1 MLQPGPPSP
10 GLSPRTRSPA
20 PVPPH
25 RDDAELLR
33 LATRLRGLGDDHEQ
47 RRARL
52 EAHCGHVRLL
62 PGRKKPAFELLVL
75 GCGGGPI
82 ESNLSCYL
90 VKPYARRWAEGCTS
104 LEGGST
110 IGALSSLIE
119 RSPYSFEG
127 FNLGMGV
134 DSHELELSE
143 QARSR
148 DDEREPGIGVGRE
161 GGGKKAGR
169 IWEMIS
175 CFAITHSHLD
185 HIAGL
190 IISSAACTPP
200 PKPVYGL
207 PRTLH
212 NIQRVM
218 DGGIWP
224 MLGGFD
230 DSVKAGRAYLYKE
243 VPESLPLSTPFPLS
257 ASLEFTAFPISHGL
271 DPSHS
276 HRPPRLR
283 NDTPDAVEQEE
294 KKPQAYDSTA
304 FFVRETESG
313 EGRELLFFGDVEPD
327 SISARPLN
335 RRVWEHAA
343 PKIVAGKLSV
353 IFLECSYPS
362 SQPSDKLFGHLS
374 PPFVLEELEVLSGLV
389 KDERRKAGWTDEA
402 KIAREPL
409 EGVFV
414 VIQHI
419 KDDIFSTPAVVPP
432 RAPASTNV
440 SSGLSATTPPPYPAS
455 TLFSPSAVTPRQPSP
470 LSMSPPIP
478 TPPTRRP
485 SVQLTSSGLGPSFP
499 STSSASYYHRR
510 PSLFC
515 TTTTSSSASSMAA
528 AAAGRSPP
536 HTPPRVGRKSDDLGS
551 PKPGGGGKEAG
562 AEHDPLA
569 LGGGADGGPRRKS
582 MPWAFTFG
590 AVNNP
595 FAKATGRRKRSVVAG
610 KAAALDGH
618 PPTAGGGDRTLEPVG
633 TSDHADT
640 SDEAAAGEAEEE
652 EEADN
657 AAPEDDEDTVEETM
671 HERIERELNE
681 LELDDARAPRTGVTF
696 VIARQGMRL
705 VF

>member
-1 MLQPGPPSP
+1 MHPPRPPPPGI
-10 GLSPRTRSPA
+10 SPRTRSPA
-20 PVPPH
+20 AVPPH
-25 RDDAELLR
+25 RDDSELLR
-33 LATRLRGLGDDHEQ
+33 LATRPLHPADGDEQ
-47 RRARL
+47 RRIRL
-52 EAHCGHVRLL
+52 EAHCGHLRLL
-62 PGRKKPAFELLVL
+62 PDRTKPAFELLVL

-90 VKPYARRWAEGCTS
+90 VKPYTRTWDEGCTS

-110 IGALSSLIE
+110 IGALSALIE

-134 DSHELELSE
+134 DAHELELAE
-143 QARSR
+143 EARGV
-148 DDEREPGIGVGRE
+148 DDEREAEIGVGRE

-230 DSVKAGRAYLYKE
+230 DTVQAGRAYLYKE
-243 VPESLPLSTPFPLS
+243 VPESPLSTPLPLS

-271 DPSHS
+271 DPSHF

-283 NDTPDAVEQEE
+283 NEEPPTVAQEDE
-294 KKPQAYDSTA
+294 KPEAYDSTA

-374 PPFVLEELEVLSGLV
+374 PPFVLEELAVLSELV
-389 KDERRKAGWTDEA
+389 KEERRKAGWTDEA
-402 KIAREPL
+402 KIEREPL

-419 KDDIFSTPAVVPP
+419 KDDIFSTPTAVAPP
-432 RAPASTNV
+432 APASATV
-440 SSGLSATTPPPYPAS
+440 PCGLPAPTPLPYPAS
-455 TLFSPSAVTPRQPSP
+455 ALFPPSAVGTRQPSP

-485 SVQLTSSGLGPSFP
+485 SVQLTSSGLGPSFS
-499 STSSASYYHRR
+499 STSAASSYYHRR
-510 PSLFC
+510 PSLFSP
-515 TTTTSSSASSMAA
+515 TSSSSINSLAPAA
-528 AAAGRSPP
+528 AAAAAPGGPL
-536 HTPPRVGRKSDDLGS
+536 HAPPRGPRTSDDLGD
-551 PKPGGGGKEAG
+551 GGGGKRMWGE
-562 AEHDPLA
+562 
-569 LGGGADGGPRRKS
+569 GADGGPRRKS
-582 MPWAFTFG
+582 IPWAFPGFG

-595 FAKATGRRKRSVVAG
+595 FARAIGRRKSSVAAARG
-610 KAAALDGH
+610 KAGALDQGEDH
-618 PPTAGGGDRTLEPVG
+618 STAGAGEGALLPALESVRVDE
-633 TSDHADT
+633 SDK
-640 SDEAAAGEAEEE
+640 EAAEGGAADDDDEEE
-652 EEADN
+652 EE
-657 AAPEDDEDTVEETM
+657 EDEEEDTVEETV

-681 LELDDARAPRTGVTF
+681 LEDDAERAPRTGVTF